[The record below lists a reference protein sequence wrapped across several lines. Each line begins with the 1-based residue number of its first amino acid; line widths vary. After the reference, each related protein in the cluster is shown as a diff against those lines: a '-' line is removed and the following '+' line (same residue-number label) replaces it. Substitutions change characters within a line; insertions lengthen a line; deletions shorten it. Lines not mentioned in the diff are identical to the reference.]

1 MLSRIVDQPWPVL
14 AVSILVLWLAS
25 WIGARSFTR
34 FRAAEDA
41 ASAYYDIILGATLG
55 LLSLIIGF
63 SFSMAINHYDQ
74 RKGYE
79 NAEANAIRTA
89 YLRADLLEP
98 ADAAEVRAAIGNY
111 LGERIAY
118 YDARDDAA
126 LGQIDVR
133 TNQTEAELWSAVRA
147 SGTLQP
153 LVVLGINE
161 MMNARGSSEASWSNR
176 ISLEAWIL
184 MAAIAICG
192 NVLIGYGARK
202 FSARTVPI
210 LILPTVVVISIS
222 LYLID
227 DIDSPR
233 GGIITVTPVNLRLLA
248 DALSDPSHPLVPDAR
263 LLTAMPPVGA
273 PPP

>member
-1 MLSRIVDQPWPVL
+1 MMSSLVDQPWPVL
-14 AVSILVLWLAS
+14 AVSVLVLWLAS

-74 RKGYE
+74 RKGFE
-79 NAEANAIRTA
+79 NAEANTIRTA

-98 ADAAEVRAAIGNY
+98 ADAVKMRAVIGGY
-111 LGERIAY
+111 LGQRIAY
-118 YDARDDAA
+118 YDARDEAE
-126 LGQIDVR
+126 LRQIDIR
-133 TNQTEAELWSAVRA
+133 TTQTEAELWSAVRVSGA
-147 SGTLQP
+147 SHP
-153 LVVLGINE
+153 LVVLGIND
-161 MMNARGSSEASWSNR
+161 MMSARGSSEASWSNR

-202 FSARTVPI
+202 FSSRTVPI

-248 DALSDPSHPLVPDAR
+248 DSLSDPSHPLVPDAR
-263 LLTAMPPVGA
+263 LSTAMPPVGA
-273 PPP
+273 PPR

>member
-1 MLSRIVDQPWPVL
+1 MSNLVDQPWPVL
-14 AVSILVLWLAS
+14 AASILTLWLAS
-25 WIGARSFTR
+25 WIGARGFTR
-34 FRAAEDA
+34 LHATEDA

-74 RKGYE
+74 RKNYE
-79 NAEANAIRTA
+79 NGEANTIRTA
-89 YLRADLLEP
+89 YLRADLLAP
-98 ADAAEVRAAIGNY
+98 ADAAKVRGVIGDY
-111 LGERIAY
+111 LGQRIAFY
-118 YDARDDAA
+118 EARDEEQLRQIDARTTQ
-126 LGQIDVR
+126 L
-133 TNQTEAELWSAVRA
+133 EAELWSAVRVSGA
-147 SGTLQP
+147 SQP
-153 LVVLGINE
+153 LVVFGVNDMLS
-161 MMNARGSSEASWSNR
+161 ARGNAEASWSNR

-202 FSARTVPI
+202 FSPRTVPI

-233 GGIITVTPVNLRLLA
+233 GGIITVAPENLRLLSES
-248 DALSDPSHPLVPDAR
+248 LSNLAHPLVPDAR
-263 LLTAMPPVGA
+263 LSMPTPSVNTAA
-273 PPP
+273 P